1 MYVMNWSLKDAI
13 TSSRVIVSILVR
25 ENMSLMKN
33 LQAKL
38 IIISARLDSLVIIV
52 VKSIPTT
59 AYTFSVYT
67 FSSQS
72 YHQQELYNLFANM
85 SIKLGINGISEN
97 KLAKEQNSS

>member
-13 TSSRVIVSILVR
+13 TSTDAHLVICKNVSLLVFSLLSEKLKVLLR
-25 ENMSLMKN
+25 PDSLM
-33 LQAKL
+33 
-38 IIISARLDSLVIIV
+38 IIV
-52 VKSIPTT
+52 VESIPTT

-72 YHQQELYNLFANM
+72 YHQQEPYNLFANM
-85 SIKLGINGISEN
+85 SIKPGINGISEN